1 LRIALAVE
9 GTRGDVYPLLALG
22 EALHA
27 AGHGVRVCAPP
38 DFRDET
44 HARGFEFFPV
54 GAPVR
59 PYLTERA
66 DVFARGGLAAVREF
80 DSYGRTAVPA
90 QFQVIPDA
98 TRDVDAILGAG
109 VQFAGPTA
117 AELHGIPYR
126 FVVYCPALLRS
137 REHPPPMLPASALP
151 AWVNHMM
158 WGALSLT
165 WNLGIGRRLNRE
177 RAALGLPPVRDVYR
191 HLLSPRPVL
200 AADAPLGP
208 APRDTAPA
216 PLQIPCLHPVAG
228 EALPEKLEAFLQAG
242 PPPVYVG
249 FGSMPDPNPEATTLT
264 LLEALASLG
273 QRAVISRGWANLA
286 PGAVPDEVF
295 VAGPVSHAA
304 LFPRVSVVVHHG
316 GAGTTTTAARAGVP
330 QLVIPHLLD
339 QYYWGRRVMLL
350 GLGPPPLRR
359 THLRADRLA
368 AALKSVLDNEVVR
381 ERARELGERCRREAA
396 SADPCRIL
404 DALVP

>member
-1 LRIALAVE
+1 MRIALAVE

-22 EALHA
+22 EALLA

-38 DFRDET
+38 DFRGAT
-44 HARGFEFFPV
+44 HARGLEFCPV

-59 PYLTERA
+59 PYLTEHA
-66 DVFARGGLAAVREF
+66 DLISRGGLASLREF
-80 DSYGRTAVPA
+80 DSYGKTAVPA

-98 TRDVDAILGAG
+98 TRDVDVIVGAG
-109 VQFAGPTA
+109 LQFAGPTA

-137 REHPPPMLPASALP
+137 REHPPPLLPTGELP
-151 AWVNHMM
+151 GWVNLLL
-158 WGALSLT
+158 WRTVAVS
-165 WNLGIGRRLNRE
+165 WNLGIRRVLNRE
-177 RAALGLPPVRDVYR
+177 RAALGLPAVRDVYR

-200 AADAPLGP
+200 AADAPLAP
-208 APRDTAPA
+208 APSDTAPA
-216 PLQIPCLHPVAG
+216 AQQIPCLHPVAG
-228 EALPEKLEAFLQAG
+228 EALPEKLEAFLNAG
-242 PPPVYVG
+242 PPPLYVG
-249 FGSMPDPNPEATTLT
+249 FGSMPDPDPEATTRC
-264 LLEALASLG
+264 LLEAIARLG

-286 PGAVPDEVF
+286 PGPVPEEVF

-304 LFPRVSVVVHHG
+304 LFRRVSVVVHHG

-368 AALKSVLDNEVVR
+368 AILESVLDNDVVR
-381 ERARELGERCRREAA
+381 ERARELGERCRREADA
-396 SADPCRIL
+396 ADPCRIL
-404 DALVP
+404 DALAG